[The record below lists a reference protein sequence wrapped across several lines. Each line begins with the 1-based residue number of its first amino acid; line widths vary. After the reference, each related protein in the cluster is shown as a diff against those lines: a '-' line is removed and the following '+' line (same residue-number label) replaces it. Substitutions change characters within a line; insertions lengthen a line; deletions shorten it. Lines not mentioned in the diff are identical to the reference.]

1 MIEPHE
7 CDLDF
12 SGEVARLVLRRN
24 FRWDTSVLFYF
35 GRRYAGWM
43 LTLTSAELTAL
54 ANGRQILVAPG
65 TEYLQLVR
73 TVTYPS

>member
-1 MIEPHE
+1 MG
-7 CDLDF
+7 
-12 SGEVARLVLRRN
+12 S
-24 FRWDTSVLFYF
+24 RWAFYF

-54 ANGRQILVAPG
+54 ANGRRIFVAPG
-65 TEYLQLVR
+65 TEYLQLLR

>member
-1 MIEPHE
+1 MIEPVD
-7 CDLDF
+7 CGLD
-12 SGEVARLVLRRN
+12 SAGEVARLVLRRP

-54 ANGRQILVAPG
+54 ANGRRIFVAPG
-65 TEYLQLVR
+65 TEYLQLLR

>member
-1 MIEPHE
+1 M
-7 CDLDF
+7 
-12 SGEVARLVLRRN
+12 ARLVLRRP

-43 LTLTSAELTAL
+43 LTLTSSALVAL

-65 TEYLQLVR
+65 AEYLRLLR